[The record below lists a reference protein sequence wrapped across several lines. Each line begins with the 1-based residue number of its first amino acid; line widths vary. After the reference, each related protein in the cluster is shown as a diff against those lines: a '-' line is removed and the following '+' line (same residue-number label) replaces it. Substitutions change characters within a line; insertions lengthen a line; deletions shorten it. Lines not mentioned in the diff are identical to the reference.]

1 MAVSFCAEDEIDFL
15 RDIEKTIKNAI
26 PRFTDH
32 PWHSE
37 SLNEKHIRGFRP
49 PAVKQGGRGGQNS
62 GGGGG
67 GGGNRR
73 GSSSGNR
80 RGRNG
85 ARPV

>member
-26 PRFTDH
+26 PRLTDH

-49 PAVKQGGRGGQNS
+49 PAVKQGGRGGQN
-62 GGGGG
+62 GGG

-73 GSSSGNR
+73 GGGSGNR
-80 RGRNG
+80 RGRSG
-85 ARPV
+85 VRSA